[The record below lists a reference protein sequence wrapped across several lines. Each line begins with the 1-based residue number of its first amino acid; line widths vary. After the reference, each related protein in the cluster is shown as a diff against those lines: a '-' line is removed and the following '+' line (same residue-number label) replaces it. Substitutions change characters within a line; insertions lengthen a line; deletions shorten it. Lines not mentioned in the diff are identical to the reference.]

1 MYSEL
6 LSVIVPVYNNEKY
19 LEECVNSILNQTYTR
34 LEIILVNDGSKDNSG
49 KLCDELAKKD
59 ARIRVIHKENGGAI
73 SARRTGCLEA
83 NAKYVTFVDSDDWI
97 EPDMYQYLMEEL
109 LIHKAD
115 IVTSG
120 FIFEYGLV
128 HDGLKAGVYEG
139 ELLQQYVF
147 GNMIQDKDSFSGGM
161 ISSVC
166 NKIFRKDLI
175 QESLCVMKKAIRQ
188 WEDVAYLYLA
198 CYRANCIRITDKAF
212 YHYRENTAS
221 VTMSYDPDYF
231 AKSCDSFAYIEE
243 YFIQNGAE
251 ELISQLIY
259 MKLWSMVHALEIEL
273 ERPLLKVSKHTWQD
287 IICSADVAEILKE
300 INLEQVNLQEHM
312 KQEVKFLLDG
322 QYIKARI
329 VHDIYRLKK
338 VYWKIRD
345 KRTVVL
351 K

>member
-6 LSVIVPVYNNEKY
+6 VSVIVPVYNNEKY
-19 LEECVNSILNQTYTR
+19 LEECVNSILNQTYTN

-49 KLCDELAKKD
+49 KLCDEFAKKD
-59 ARIRVIHKENGGAI
+59 TRIRVIHKENGGAI

-83 NAKYVTFVDSDDWI
+83 KAKYVTFVDSDDWI

-109 LIHKAD
+109 LTHKAD

-120 FIFEYGLV
+120 FIFGFGQV
-128 HDGLKAGVYEG
+128 HDGLRAGVYEG

-147 GNMIQDKDSFSGGM
+147 EKMIQDKDSFSGGM

-175 QESLCVMKKAIRQ
+175 QESLCAMKKVIRQ

-212 YHYRENTAS
+212 YHYRENTDS
-221 VTMSYDPDYF
+221 VTMAYDPDYF
-231 AKSCDSFAYIEE
+231 SKSCDSFAYIEE
-243 YFIQNGAE
+243 YFIQNGAG
-251 ELISQLIY
+251 ELVSQLIY
-259 MKLWSMVHALEIEL
+259 MKLWSLVHAIEIEL
-273 ERPLLKVSKHTWQD
+273 ERPLLKVNKYIWRN
-287 IICSADVAEILKE
+287 IIHSADKKE
-300 INLEQVNLQEHM
+300 IMEKIDLEHVNLQEHM
-312 KQEVKFLLDG
+312 KREVKLLMDG
-322 QYIKARI
+322 HYIKARF

-345 KRTVVL
+345 KRR
-351 K
+351 

>member
-19 LEECVNSILNQTYTR
+19 LEECVNSILNQTYTN

-83 NAKYVTFVDSDDWI
+83 KARYVTFVDSDDWI

-109 LIHKAD
+109 VAHKAD

-120 FIFEYGLV
+120 FIFGFGQVY
-128 HDGLKAGVYEG
+128 DGLKAGVYEG
-139 ELLQQYVF
+139 ELLEQYIF
-147 GNMIQDKDSFSGGM
+147 RKMIQDKDSFSGGM

-175 QESLCVMKKAIRQ
+175 QESLCAMKKAIRQ

-212 YHYRENTAS
+212 YHYRENMDS
-221 VTMSYDPDYF
+221 VTRAYDPNYF
-231 AKSCDSFAYIEE
+231 VKSCDSFAYIEE
-243 YFIQNGAE
+243 YFIKNGAE
-251 ELISQLIY
+251 ELVSQLIY
-259 MKLWSMVHALEIEL
+259 MKLWSLVHALEIEL
-273 ERPLLKVSKHTWQD
+273 ERPFLKLSKYTWRN
-287 IICSADVAEILKE
+287 IINSADAKE
-300 INLEQVNLQEHM
+300 IMEKIDLEHVNLQEHM
-312 KQEVKFLLDG
+312 KREVKLLMDG
-322 QYIKARI
+322 HYIKARF

-345 KRTVVL
+345 RRR
-351 K
+351 